1 MTVAWVYYMPM
12 VMGCGLCNFGS
23 VASVKK
29 ILFYA
34 NDCEPF
40 KNNFIENQGFMILD
54 CPGFD

>member
-1 MTVAWVYYMPM
+1 MKKIIYIL
-12 VMGCGLCNFGS
+12 LCIGIPFGS

-34 NDCEPF
+34 NDCEPI
-40 KNNFIENQGFMILD
+40 KNKFIENQGFMILN